1 MTSRWQ
7 SRADVPRGDD
17 YDARWRAM
25 AAQGAAVH
33 GEVDCVMQFAP
44 TTVLDAGCGTGRVA
58 IELTNRG
65 VNAVGVDLDPG
76 MLDVARA
83 KAPEVK
89 WILADL
95 VGLDLGQR
103 FDIVVAAGNVMIF
116 LAPGTEAEAIKDLA
130 KHVVDCG
137 RLVSGFQLG
146 PDRLALTEYDLACA
160 HAGLTLEHRW
170 ATWDGEP
177 LNDHPTYA
185 VSVHRLVT

>member
-58 IELTNRG
+58 IELANRG

-95 VGLDLGQR
+95 VGLDLGQQ

-116 LAPGTEAEAIKDLA
+116 LAPGTEAEVVNDLT
-130 KHVVDCG
+130 KHVVDGG

>member
-58 IELTNRG
+58 IELANRG

-95 VGLDLGQR
+95 VGLDLGQQ

-116 LAPGTEAEAIKDLA
+116 LAPGTEPTVVQALA
-130 KHVVDCG
+130 KHVVAGG

-170 ATWDGEP
+170 ATWDAEP